1 MRGKIKFDRKDP
13 VMEVYDFDV
22 IAAVIL
28 PHNQFVA
35 FQRNML
41 NDYDFIV
48 PFSDEMHVDS
58 NDIAHSMLALDEEGD
73 DGILINSEGS
83 YYGRYT
89 AYLPK
94 AKKLLRDEINEV
106 ANAIVQ
112 GRFGDTGKG
121 SWVIGF
127 DDIKEHFDITVTPN
141 NGIGTML
148 LEALENQEEVG
159 EIIATEDCFEIT
171 EYLNEVPETVN
182 SGERFMTV
190 LSLMGCNL
198 EDVHLIDT
206 DVEHD
211 FATIVELNS
220 NMLTDEGKRD
230 WADVMNGKVE
240 RIFEG
245 DIGLVVEVSGCSA
258 DRLAEFS
265 YMLAGYCAESDY
277 NRWVSGSSN
286 EPTMEMG
293 GN

>member
-127 DDIKEHFDITVTPN
+127 DDIKEHFVITVTPN

>member
-220 NMLTDEGKRD
+220 NMLTDEGKRE

-258 DRLAEFS
+258 DRLAQFS
-265 YMLAGYCAESDY
+265 YMLAGYCSETDY
-277 NRWVSGSSN
+277 NRWVNDSSD
-286 EPTMEMG
+286 EPAMEMG

>member
-171 EYLNEVPETVN
+171 VYLNEVPETVN

-206 DVEHD
+206 DCEHD

-277 NRWVSGSSN
+277 NRWVSGSSD

>member
-1 MRGKIKFDRKDP
+1 MKGKIKFNRKDP

-22 IAAVIL
+22 IAAVTL
-28 PHNQFVA
+28 SHEQFER
-35 FQRNML
+35 FQKNML

-48 PFSDEMHVDS
+48 PFSGEMHVDS
-58 NDIAHSMLALDEEGD
+58 NDIAHSMLALDEEGE

-89 AYLPK
+89 AYLPG
-94 AKKLLRDEINEV
+94 AKKLLKSEIKEV
-106 ANAIVQ
+106 AEAIIQ
-112 GRFGDTGKG
+112 GRFGDTSKG
-121 SWVIGF
+121 SWLIGF
-127 DDIKEHFDITVTPN
+127 DDIKEHFDLTVTPN

-148 LEALENQEEVG
+148 LDALEDQETVG

-171 EYLNEVPETVN
+171 EYLNEAPVTADA
-182 SGERFMTV
+182 GERFMTV

-198 EDVHLIDT
+198 EDVHLIDK
-206 DVEHD
+206 DEEHD

-220 NMLTDEGKRD
+220 DTLTEEGKKE
-230 WADVMNGKVE
+230 WADIMNGKVE
-240 RIFEG
+240 RIYEG

-277 NRWVSGSSN
+277 NKWVKSSD
-286 EPTMEMG
+286 TDISMSMG

>member
-73 DGILINSEGS
+73 DGILINSEGA

-220 NMLTDEGKRD
+220 NMLTDEGKRE

-258 DRLAEFS
+258 DRLAQFS
-265 YMLAGYCAESDY
+265 YMLAGYCSETDY
-277 NRWVSGSSN
+277 NRWVNDSSD
-286 EPTMEMG
+286 EPAMEMG